1 MKNRKTVF
9 RLFTVAQWEK
19 EQAFLRKEHS
29 KGWKL
34 ERVNFLTLYHFRRCE
49 PEDVVYQLD
58 FNPEGISHRE
68 EYLQMFRDCGWEYLQ
83 EYMGYSYFRKPVSR
97 MEGRDEE
104 IFCDGRLPPG
114 HDEAR
119 VQGPDV
125 SAACRASAHRGA
137 NLLSARLSFLPGS
150 RGVLR
155 FLCGGADSCPV
166 RLYPVRPAVSKPL
179 EPREK
184 INKHM

>member
-83 EYMGYSYFRKPVSR
+83 E
-97 MEGRDEE
+97 
-104 IFCDGRLPPG
+104 
-114 HDEAR
+114 
-119 VQGPDV
+119 
-125 SAACRASAHRGA
+125 
-137 NLLSARLSFLPGS
+137 
-150 RGVLR
+150 
-155 FLCGGADSCPV
+155 
-166 RLYPVRPAVSKPL
+166 
-179 EPREK
+179 
-184 INKHM
+184 

>member
-1 MKNRKTVF
+1 MKNRKMVF

-49 PEDVVYQLD
+49 PEDMVYQLD

-104 IFCDGRLPPG
+104 IFCDDASRLDMMKRVFKGRMLPPL
-114 HDEAR
+114 
-119 VQGPDV
+119 VVLLLIVVP
-125 SAACRASAHRGA
+125 
-137 NLLSARLSFLPGS
+137 NLLSAASHFSPDRAVSSVFFAAVLILALYVYIPFG
-150 RGVLR
+150 LR
-155 FLCGGADSCPV
+155 FRSLWSRV
-166 RLYPVRPAVSKPL
+166 K
-179 EPREK
+179 K
-184 INKHM
+184 

>member
-68 EYLQMFRDCGWEYLQ
+68 EYLQMFRDCGWEHVLDNV
-83 EYMGYSYFRKPVSR
+83 GYSYFRKPAAQ
-97 MEGRDEE
+97 MQGREE
-104 IFCDGRLPPG
+104 IFCDEASRMEMFRRILCHRMLPLLILLVGMFVPLIIMELL
-114 HDEAR
+114 EA
-119 VQGPDV
+119 D
-125 SAACRASAHRGA
+125 SAADALVTGIPAGLVVALYIAVFAQCA
-137 NLLSARLSFLPGS
+137 LQYFRLRKG
-150 RGVLR
+150 R
-155 FLCGGADSCPV
+155 
-166 RLYPVRPAVSKPL
+166 
-179 EPREK
+179 
-184 INKHM
+184 